1 MVGVMAVII
10 ALALTTGL
18 QGELRDRILG
28 STAHVYVWKGDGLRD
43 YQAVVRQLRGFPHVV
58 GAAPAIIGMGLVTT
72 PQGQSFITI
81 KGIDPALEPSVTDIG
96 RSMRQGSLAALAA
109 DGDGPPG
116 ILIGADLAKK
126 LAVRVGDKVQLLTPD
141 GTLSPM
147 GMLPRSRS
155 FAVAGIFSLGLF
167 EFDTTYGLVT
177 IPVAQRL
184 TGRDEPELIELR
196 VDDIYRAPDVARAI
210 MDQSAGVYLTQDW
223 TKLNQSLFKAL
234 WLEKMAIS
242 ITIGL
247 IIMVAALNIVASLIL
262 LVMEKHR
269 DIAILKTMG
278 ASGRSIRFIFMAAG
292 GDHRGG
298 GHRAGRDRRLDHLDG
313 RGPLPADSPPDRR
326 LPGDARA
333 VRDSAARLR
342 ARGRAGVPDLPGR
355 DDLSVAPGVEAGSG
369 GSVEIRV
376 AGSGQLIAES
386 GPLPVIRRQ
395 LRVSVIRCQLP
406 ASVVPMSFVTVT
418 SLEKS
423 YRTATQTLRVL
434 RGLDLSVEPGEMV
447 AIVGA
452 SGVGKSTLLHV
463 LGGLDQFESG
473 VIRIGDA
480 DLSQMTD
487 AQRVVFRNR
496 HVGFVFQF
504 HHLLP
509 EFTALENTE
518 MPLRIARMPVP
529 DARAAAEAL
538 LRRVGLGDRLTH
550 RPGTLSGGEQQRV
563 AIARALV
570 SRPAL
575 LLADEPTG
583 DLDEQTADSLH
594 ELLRGMHREQKLTS
608 VIATHNM
615 RLAATCD
622 RVLRLEGG
630 RLA

>member
-1 MVGVMAVII
+1 MNLPFELHVALRYLLARRKQALISVISLISTVGVMVGVMAVII

-43 YQAVVRQLRGFPHVV
+43 YQSVVRQLRAIPHVV
-58 GAAPAIIGMGLVTT
+58 GAAPAIIGIGLVTT

-177 IPVAQRL
+177 IPIAQRL

-223 TKLNQSLFKAL
+223 TQLNQSLFKAL

-278 ASGRSIRFIFMAAG
+278 ASGRSIRLIFMLQGAVIGMVGTGLGAIAG
-292 GDHRGG
+292 WVISTV
-298 GHRAGRDRRLDHLDG
+298 ADRYQLI
-313 RGPLPADSPPDRR
+313 R
-326 LPGDARA
+326 LPID
-333 VRDSAARLR
+333 VYQVTH
-342 ARGRAGVPDLPGR
+342 VPFVILPL
-355 DDLSVAPGVEAGSG
+355 DFALVVVLAFLICLVATIYPS
-369 GSVEIRV
+369 
-376 AGSGQLIAES
+376 
-386 GPLPVIRRQ
+386 RQ
-395 LRVSVIRCQLP
+395 
-406 ASVVPMSFVTVT
+406 AS
-418 SLEKS
+418 K
-423 YRTATQTLRVL
+423 
-434 RGLDLSVEPGEMV
+434 LDP
-447 AIVGA
+447 
-452 SGVGKSTLLHV
+452 
-463 LGGLDQFESG
+463 
-473 VIRIGDA
+473 
-480 DLSQMTD
+480 
-487 AQRVVFRNR
+487 
-496 HVGFVFQF
+496 
-504 HHLLP
+504 
-509 EFTALENTE
+509 
-518 MPLRIARMPVP
+518 
-529 DARAAAEAL
+529 AEAL
-538 LRRVGLGDRLTH
+538 RYG
-550 RPGTLSGGEQQRV
+550 
-563 AIARALV
+563 
-570 SRPAL
+570 
-575 LLADEPTG
+575 
-583 DLDEQTADSLH
+583 
-594 ELLRGMHREQKLTS
+594 
-608 VIATHNM
+608 
-615 RLAATCD
+615 
-622 RVLRLEGG
+622 
-630 RLA
+630 